1 MLPSRLFPM
10 EALLLLHFLLLLAWL
25 ETSKKTKKYCYTQR
39 VSTVKKT
46 IIITGTHLT
55 PALELIRQLKN
66 DNKIDWQINYIG
78 RKNNSS
84 VDNTPSIESRIIPK
98 INIKFYSINCGKL
111 DRRWLLN
118 TIKGLPQTTKSLFE
132 SLKLIK
138 KIKPDIVVSF
148 GGYVSVPIII
158 GSFLKKIP
166 SITHEQTL
174 TNSLTTK
181 INSFFVNKVALS
193 FNNQNQIKNLP
204 KNKII
209 ITGNLLR
216 QEIFQPQKSKM
227 GDNLKKIK
235 NPIIYI
241 TAGNQ
246 GSHIINLLIKKILP
260 ELKKYFIIHQTGKND
275 FSDFKK
281 LEKKHPNYQAFD
293 YLEANDV
300 GHIFNNADL
309 IISRSGANTSQ
320 EIIALNQ
327 KSILIPLKVSQ
338 QNEQLLNALWVKEKN
353 PKNTEI
359 IEEKDINKKNI
370 LKKINKLI
378 IIKTKKSAI
387 KNTDNLKLLNLIHEI
402 L

>member
-1 MLPSRLFPM
+1 MN
-10 EALLLLHFLLLLAWL
+10 
-25 ETSKKTKKYCYTQR
+25 K
-39 VSTVKKT
+39 VKKT

-55 PALELIRQLKN
+55 PALELIRQLKT
-66 DNKIDWQINYIG
+66 DKKTDWQINYIG

-84 VDNTPSIESRIIPK
+84 VDNTPSIESKIIPK
-98 INIKFYSINCGKL
+98 IGIKFYSINCGKL
-111 DRRWLLN
+111 DRRWLPN

-132 SLKLIK
+132 SLTLIK

-158 GSFLKKIP
+158 SSFFKKIP

-181 INSFFVNKVALS
+181 INSHFVDKIALS
-193 FNNQNQIKNLP
+193 FDNQNQKEDLP
-204 KNKII
+204 KDKIV

-216 QEIFQPQKSKM
+216 QELFHPQKSKI
-227 GDNLKKIK
+227 GDNVDIF
-235 NPIIYI
+235 I

-246 GSHIINLLIKKILP
+246 GSHFINLLIKNLLP
-260 ELKKYFIIHQTGKND
+260 QLKNYFIIHQTGKND
-275 FSDFKK
+275 FSNFKK
-281 LEKKHPNYQAFD
+281 LEKKYFNYQVFD
-293 YLEANDV
+293 YL
-300 GHIFNNADL
+300 NASDMAHVLNKTNL

-320 EIIALNQ
+320 EIVALNK

-338 QNEQLLNALWVKEKN
+338 QNEQLLNAHWVKEKN

-359 IEEKDINKKNI
+359 IEEKDITEKNI
-370 LKKINKLI
+370 LENINKLI
-378 IIKTKKSAI
+378 TNKTKKVVI